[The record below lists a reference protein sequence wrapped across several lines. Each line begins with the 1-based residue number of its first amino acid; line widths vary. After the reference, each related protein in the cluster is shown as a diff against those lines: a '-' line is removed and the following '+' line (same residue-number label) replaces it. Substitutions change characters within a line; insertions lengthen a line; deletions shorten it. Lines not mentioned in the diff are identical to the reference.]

1 MRNDDIWV
9 VIGMIGMIGMI
20 ILLFASV
27 IANDVTNNSWQVYLI
42 EKDHAEWRINAETGE
57 KSFEL
62 IDFNLKKIVLGD

>member
-1 MRNDDIWV
+1 MRDNDS
-9 VIGMIGMIGMI
+9 GMIVCIV
-20 ILLFASV
+20 ILLCCSILGPF
-27 IANDVTNNSWQVYLI
+27 IANDATNNSWQVYLI